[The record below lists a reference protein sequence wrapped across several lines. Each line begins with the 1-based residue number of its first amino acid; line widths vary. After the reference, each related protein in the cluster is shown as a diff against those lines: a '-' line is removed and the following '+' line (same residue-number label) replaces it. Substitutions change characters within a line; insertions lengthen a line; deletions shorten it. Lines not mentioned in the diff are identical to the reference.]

1 VLRSAISK
9 ILICFVSL
17 TLFAAKAAPTNAFKN
32 LCVLCVSVANTIR
45 YNPVMTFDPQAFL
58 KTVTG
63 KPGIYR
69 MYNAEGKVLY
79 VGKARNLKK
88 RLQSYFR
95 NTGLSPKTELL
106 VSQIAD
112 VEVTV
117 THTESE
123 ALLLENNL
131 IKEFRPRYNVLL
143 RDDKSYPY
151 IYISDKDKYP
161 RIDLHRGARKK
172 PGRYLGPY
180 PNAGSVRETISL
192 LQKTFRIR
200 QCEDSYFRNRSR
212 PCLQYQIKRCTAPCV
227 GLVSEQA
234 YRQDIKHALLFLEGK
249 SSQIIDELVVAME
262 KAAERMNYEKAA
274 VYRDQISTL
283 KAITERQCV
292 SAEKGDIDIIACA
305 SEGGQA
311 CIQVFYIRNGLNLG
325 NRSYFPSLP
334 EAMEIPDI
342 LAAFIPQFY
351 LGREIPAGIILSS
364 KPTDSALLQKTLS
377 EKAGRKISFSTRVR
391 GERAGFLQM
400 AVENASQAL
409 ASRLVSRSGLLRR
422 FEALQ
427 EALQLEAIPVRLECF
442 DISHTQGE
450 ATKASCVVFTQEG
463 PYKNDY
469 RRYNIAGITP
479 GDDYAAMRQAL
490 KRRYKASGSGQDDE
504 RKLPDVLFIDGG
516 KGQLRQAVEVFDEL
530 GIDSVLLV
538 GVAKGEGR
546 KAGLEKLLFSDG
558 RPELHLDPESP
569 ALHLILQIRDEAH
582 RFAISGHRAHRAKK
596 RTQSPLEDIAG
607 LGPKRRQ
614 TLLKHFGGLQGITRA
629 GVEDLAK
636 IPGISSKLAQAIY
649 GRFHVGD

>member
-1 VLRSAISK
+1 MS
-9 ILICFVSL
+9 
-17 TLFAAKAAPTNAFKN
+17 
-32 LCVLCVSVANTIR
+32 
-45 YNPVMTFDPQAFL
+45 FDSTDFL
-58 KTVTG
+58 KSVTS

-69 MYNAEGKVLY
+69 MYNADGKVMY

-95 NTGLSPKTELL
+95 ATGLSPKTELL

-112 VEVTV
+112 VDVTV

-131 IKEFRPRYNVLL
+131 IKEYRPRYNVLL

-161 RIDLHRGARKK
+161 RIALHRGARKK

-180 PNAGSVRETISL
+180 PNTGAVRETINL

-200 QCEDSYFRNRSR
+200 QCEDSYFSNRSR

-227 GLVSEQA
+227 DLISEQA
-234 YRQDIKHALLFLEGK
+234 YRQDIKHAVLFLEGK
-249 SSQIIDELVVAME
+249 SSQIFEELVADME
-262 KAAERMNYEKAA
+262 KAAAKKNYEKAA
-274 VYRDQISTL
+274 VYRDQISNL
-283 KAITERQCV
+283 KAITERQHV

-305 SEGGQA
+305 AEGGQA

-334 EAMEIPDI
+334 EAMDIPDI
-342 LAAFIPQFY
+342 LEAFIPQFY
-351 LGREIPAGIILSS
+351 LGREIPADIILSA
-364 KPTDSALLQKTLS
+364 KPAEAGLLQKTLS
-377 EKAGRKISFSTRVR
+377 EKAGRKITFSTGVR
-391 GERAGFLQM
+391 GERARFLEM
-400 AVENASQAL
+400 ALNNARQSL
-409 ASRLVSRSGLLRR
+409 ATRMISRSGLLQR

-427 EALQLEAIPVRLECF
+427 DALQLEAMPVRLECF

-450 ATKASCVVFTQEG
+450 ATKASCVVFNRDG
-463 PYKNDY
+463 PCKSDY
-469 RRYNIAGITP
+469 RRYNINNITP

-490 KRRYKASGSGQDDE
+490 QRRYRKSSEDEDE

-516 KGQLRQAVEVFDEL
+516 KGQLRQAIEVFDEL
-530 GIDSVLLV
+530 DINNVLLV

-546 KAGLEKLLFSDG
+546 KAGLEKLVFSDG
-558 RPELHLDPESP
+558 RPELHLDPQSS
-569 ALHLILQIRDEAH
+569 ALHLVLQIRDEAH
-582 RFAISGHRAHRAKK
+582 RFAISGHRATRAKK

-607 LGPKRRQ
+607 LGPRRRQ
-614 TLLKHFGGLQGITRA
+614 TLLMHFGGLQGISRA

-636 IPGISSKLAQAIY
+636 IPGISKKLAQAIY
-649 GRFHVGD
+649 DRFHVND

>member
-1 VLRSAISK
+1 
-9 ILICFVSL
+9 
-17 TLFAAKAAPTNAFKN
+17 
-32 LCVLCVSVANTIR
+32 
-45 YNPVMTFDPQAFL
+45 MTFDAKAFL

-95 NTGLSPKTELL
+95 STGLSPKTELL
-106 VSQIAD
+106 MSQVTDID
-112 VEVTV
+112 VTV

-131 IKEFRPRYNVLL
+131 IKEYRPRYNVLL

-161 RIDLHRGARKK
+161 RIDVHRGARKK

-180 PNAGSVRETISL
+180 PNAGAVRETINL

-227 GLVSEQA
+227 NLISEQA

-249 SSQIIDELVVAME
+249 SSQIIEELVASME
-262 KAAERMNYEKAA
+262 KAAEKKNYEKA
-274 VYRDQISTL
+274 VIYRDQISNL
-283 KAITERQCV
+283 KAITERQHV

-305 SEGGQA
+305 AEGGQA

-342 LAAFIPQFY
+342 LAAFVPQFY
-351 LGREIPAGIILSS
+351 LGREIPANIILSS
-364 KPTDSALLQKTLS
+364 KPTDASLIQQTLS
-377 EKAGRKISFSTRVR
+377 EKAGRKITFSTSVR
-391 GERAGFLQM
+391 GERARFLEM
-400 AVENASQAL
+400 ALNNARQSL
-409 ASRLVSRSGLLRR
+409 ASRLVSRSGVLQR

-427 EALQLEAIPVRLECF
+427 EALQLESIPVRLECF

-450 ATKASCVVFTQEG
+450 ATNASCVVFTQEG
-463 PYKNDY
+463 AYKNDY
-469 RRYNIAGITP
+469 RRYNIRNITP

-490 KRRYKASGSGQDDE
+490 QRRYKNTKEDDE
-504 RKLPDVLFIDGG
+504 DNRRLPDVLFIDGG
-516 KGQLRQAVEVFDEL
+516 KGQLRQAIEVFDEL
-530 GIDSVLLV
+530 DINNVMLV

-546 KAGLEKLLFSDG
+546 KAGLEKLVFSDG
-558 RPELHLDPESP
+558 RAELHLDAESS

-582 RFAISGHRAHRAKK
+582 RFAISGHRAQRAKK

-649 GRFHVGD
+649 GRFHVND

>member
-1 VLRSAISK
+1 
-9 ILICFVSL
+9 
-17 TLFAAKAAPTNAFKN
+17 
-32 LCVLCVSVANTIR
+32 
-45 YNPVMTFDPQAFL
+45 MTFDAKAFL
-58 KTVTG
+58 KNVTG

-95 NTGLSPKTELL
+95 SSGLSPKTALMM
-106 VSQIAD
+106 SQVAD
-112 VEVTV
+112 VDVTV

-131 IKEFRPRYNVLL
+131 IKEYRPRYNVLL

-151 IYISDKDKYP
+151 IYISDRDKYP

-180 PNAGSVRETISL
+180 PNAGAVRETIGL

-200 QCEDSYFRNRSR
+200 QCKDSYFRNRSR
-212 PCLQYQIKRCTAPCV
+212 PCLQYQIRRCTAPCV
-227 GLVSEQA
+227 DLISEQA

-249 SSQIIDELVVAME
+249 SRQIIEELVASME
-262 KAAERMNYEKAA
+262 KAAEKKNYEKAA
-274 VYRDQISTL
+274 VYRDQIGNL
-283 KAITERQCV
+283 KTITERQHV

-305 SEGGQA
+305 AEGGQA

-325 NRSYFPSLP
+325 NRGYFPSLP
-334 EAMEIPDI
+334 EAMHSADI

-351 LGREIPAGIILSS
+351 LGREIPASIILSS
-364 KPTDSALLQKTLS
+364 RPSDASLLQNALS

-391 GERAGFLQM
+391 GERARFLEM
-400 AVENASQAL
+400 AMNNARQSL
-409 ASRLVSRSGLLRR
+409 ASRLVSRSGLLQR

-427 EALQLEAIPVRLECF
+427 EALQLESVPVRLECF

-450 ATKASCVVFTQEG
+450 ATNASCVVFTQEG

-469 RRYNIAGITP
+469 RRYNIRNITA

-490 KRRYKASGSGQDDE
+490 LRRYRKTDDADE
-504 RKLPDVLFIDGG
+504 YDRRLPDVVFIDGG
-516 KGQLRQAVEVFDEL
+516 KGQLRQAIEVFDEL
-530 GIDSVLLV
+530 DINDVMLV

-546 KAGLEKLLFSDG
+546 KAGLEKLVFSDG
-558 RPELHLDPESP
+558 RPELHLKAESS

-582 RFAISGHRAHRAKK
+582 RFAISGHRAQRAKK
-596 RTQSPLEDIAG
+596 RTHSPLEDIPG
-607 LGPKRRQ
+607 LGPRRRQ

-636 IPGISSKLAQAIY
+636 IPGISNKLAEAIY
-649 GRFHVGD
+649 GRFHVND

>member
-1 VLRSAISK
+1 MS
-9 ILICFVSL
+9 
-17 TLFAAKAAPTNAFKN
+17 
-32 LCVLCVSVANTIR
+32 
-45 YNPVMTFDPQAFL
+45 FDPATFL

-95 NTGLSPKTELL
+95 NSGLSAKTALMM
-106 VSQIAD
+106 SQVANID
-112 VEVTV
+112 VTV

-131 IKEFRPRYNVLL
+131 IKKHRPRYNVLL

-151 IYISDKDKYP
+151 IYVSDKDKYP

-180 PNAGSVRETISL
+180 PNAGAVRETISL

-200 QCEDSYFRNRSR
+200 QCQDSYFRNRSR

-227 GLVSEQA
+227 DLISEQA
-234 YRQDIKHALLFLEGK
+234 YHQDIKHALLFLEGK
-249 SSQIIDELVVAME
+249 SSQVIEELVDTME
-262 KAAERMNYEKAA
+262 TAAEKKNYEKAA

-283 KAITERQCV
+283 KRITERQHV

-305 SEGGQA
+305 AEGGQA

-334 EAMEIPDI
+334 EAMEIAD
-342 LAAFIPQFY
+342 LFAAFIPQFY
-351 LGREIPAGIILSS
+351 LGREIPTSIILSS
-364 KPTDSALLQKTLS
+364 RPTDAALIQKTLS
-377 EKAGRKISFSTRVR
+377 EKAGRKITFSTSVR
-391 GERAGFLQM
+391 GERARFLEM
-400 AVENASQAL
+400 ALNNARQAL
-409 ASRLVSRSGLLRR
+409 TSRLVSRTGLLQR

-427 EALQLEAIPVRLECF
+427 DALQLEEVPVRLECF

-450 ATKASCVVFTQEG
+450 ATNASCVVFTQEG

-469 RRYNIAGITP
+469 RRYNIRNITP

-490 KRRYKASGSGQDDE
+490 QRRYRPSENSEDE

-516 KGQLRQAVEVFDEL
+516 KGQLRQAIEVFDEF
-530 GIDSVLLV
+530 GINSVLLV

-546 KAGLEKLLFSDG
+546 KAGLEKLVFSDG
-558 RPELHLDPESP
+558 RPELHLEHDSS

-582 RFAISGHRAHRAKK
+582 RFAISGHRAQRAKK
-596 RTQSPLEDIAG
+596 RTQSPLEDITG

-636 IPGISSKLAQAIY
+636 IPGISNKLAQAIY
-649 GRFHVGD
+649 GRFHVND